1 MAKRISNSANHL
13 AANSQA
19 INGPST
25 NNRALVHK
33 AAEQGFTLLEL
44 LIAMT
49 IFAVLALAGWQVFDG
64 LNRAKERAQYHA
76 DQLSELQYAYLQIQQ
91 DMSQIVPYQKV
102 TAQAAAPTANLPE
115 GAPESPAPEVRKS
128 APTSPPLL
136 QLEPG
141 QLSFVRFADPDPRYQ
156 SSPALVQVTYVIEGE
171 QLIRRQFTQIGEA
184 EQAVSIDSVLLTE
197 ISGAAWQ
204 AYTPEVSSRFP
215 SDDANGGQNTSAS
228 LLPNASST
236 QKPVVAQLPKG
247 VGLSFTYHDMPLSW
261 QFALATPAA
270 PSKAL
275 SKNDKTPE
283 TPSENAGETPEETP
297 EESPAP

>member
-1 MAKRISNSANHL
+1 MVKHSDNLANYL
-13 AANSQA
+13 VADSQTIREQANT
-19 INGPST
+19 P
-25 NNRALVHK
+25 RAVGQQT
-33 AAEQGFTLLEL
+33 AEQGFTLLEL

-102 TAQAAAPTANLPE
+102 TAQAAAPTANRPE
-115 GAPESPAPEVRKS
+115 GAPESPAPEVKKTTP
-128 APTSPPLL
+128 ASPPLL
-136 QLEPG
+136 QLEPE

-156 SSPALVQVTYVIEGE
+156 SSPALVQVTYLIEGE

-184 EQAVSIDSVLLTE
+184 EQAVSLDSVLLTE

-215 SDDANGGQNTSAS
+215 SDDNAGQNNSAS

-247 VGLSFTYHDMPLSW
+247 IGLSFTYHDMPLSW

-275 SKNDKTPE
+275 STDNKTPE
-283 TPSENAGETPEETP
+283 TPSENNGETPAETP

>member
-1 MAKRISNSANHL
+1 MAKHSDNLANHL
-13 AANSQA
+13 VADSQTIHEQA
-19 INGPST
+19 IT
-25 NNRALVHK
+25 NRACSHR

-102 TAQAAAPTANLPE
+102 TAQAAAPTANRPE
-115 GAPESPAPEVRKS
+115 GAPESPAPEVKKTKP
-128 APTSPPLL
+128 ASPPLL
-136 QLEPG
+136 QLEPE

-156 SSPALVQVTYVIEGE
+156 SSPALVQVTYLIEGE

-184 EQAVSIDSVLLTE
+184 EQAVSLDIVLLTE

-204 AYTPEVSSRFP
+204 AYTPEVSNRFP
-215 SDDANGGQNTSAS
+215 SDDNGGQNNSAS

-275 SKNDKTPE
+275 STNNKTPE
-283 TPSENAGETPEETP
+283 TPSDNAGETPAETP

>member
-1 MAKRISNSANHL
+1 MAKHSDNLANYL
-13 AANSQA
+13 AANSQTIHSQA
-19 INGPST
+19 VTS
-25 NNRALVHK
+25 RACSHK

-64 LNRAKERAQYHA
+64 LTRAKERAQYHA

-102 TAQAAAPTANLPE
+102 TAQAAAPTANRPE
-115 GAPESPAPEVRKS
+115 GAPESPVPEVKKS

-136 QLEPG
+136 RLEPE

-156 SSPALVQVTYVIEGE
+156 SSPALVQVTYLIEGE

-184 EQAVSIDSVLLTE
+184 QQAVSLDSVLLTE
-197 ISGAAWQ
+197 ISGATWQ

-215 SDDANGGQNTSAS
+215 SDDNNGGQNTSAS

-247 VGLSFTYHDMPLSW
+247 VGLSFIYHDMPLAW

-275 SKNDKTPE
+275 STNNNTPE
-283 TPSENAGETPEETP
+283 TPNGNAGETPPETP
-297 EESPAP
+297 AP